1 MNELPDWLPDML
13 CLDGDWNS
21 TLARLYE
28 VFERDIK
35 NGRLLCDGMPVWY
48 DRRVL
53 VEDTYGYEEGFWHVV
68 TKDEW
73 ETRSGCKE
81 KKRLPDFRRAER
93 LPWLAPSVRHI
104 TESEVTFWQCSGKK
118 GRTEIYIWLHDL
130 DYVVV
135 FAKQDH
141 RRGPVAFLMTA
152 YYVEGGSSRRS
163 LRKKYERRMP

>member
-1 MNELPDWLPDML
+1 MCENPNWLPEML
-13 CLDGDWNS
+13 NLEGDWNV
-21 TLARLYE
+21 TLIRLYGI
-28 VFERDIK
+28 FERDIK
-35 NGRLLCDGMPVWY
+35 NSGLLCDGMPVWY

-53 VEDTYGYEEGFWHVV
+53 PEEAHGYEEGFWHVV

-73 ETRSGCKE
+73 NTRDGRMEKE
-81 KKRLPDFRRAER
+81 RLPDFRRAER

-104 TESEVTFWQCSGKK
+104 AEVGVTFWKCSGKN
-118 GRTEIYIWLHDL
+118 GRTEIYVWLHDL

-135 FAKQDH
+135 FARQEH

-152 YYVEGGSSRRS
+152 YHVDGNSTRRR